1 MWFLVKDGI
10 LASLEVGDV
19 TIMTVTD
26 MDNVWTESLDG
37 LQLKKRLAKLNPAI
51 DLSDFGAP
59 IDRIK
64 QEIEKASLTFK
75 DNICCLSLSFHWPPL
90 PNEVKWQFE
99 LAKADDT
106 TRIKINR
113 QLVTGLAFSCQL
125 LSRQTQVLK
134 EVISEKD
141 YHIRSIREQ
150 FDPNSNYI
158 PPAGYRKW
166 LGPFEE
172 VPKVDTKF
180 DLKTSLRAI
189 EPIWDLVKPQLTE
202 SATDSKKDENDKK
215 VNDNTDTDSKNEDDP
230 FTEPMTPKKNKSL
243 SAFQSP
249 EKHAKRRRELE
260 EERQARERRKRKR
273 TF

>member
-1 MWFLVKDGI
+1 MWFLVEDGI
-10 LASLEVGDV
+10 LANLEVGDV
-19 TIMTVTD
+19 TTMTVTD
-26 MDNVWTESLDG
+26 MDSVWSESLDG
-37 LQLKKRLAKLNPAI
+37 PQLKKRLAKLNPAI

-59 IDRIK
+59 VDRIK
-64 QEIEKASLTFK
+64 QEVEKASLTFK
-75 DNICCLSLSFHWPPL
+75 DDICCVSLSFHWPPL
-90 PNEVKWQFE
+90 PNEIKWQFE

-106 TRIKINR
+106 TRIKVNR

-125 LSRQTQVLK
+125 LTRQTQVLK
-134 EVISEKD
+134 EVIAEKD

-166 LGPFEE
+166 LGPFKE

-180 DLKTSLRAI
+180 DLKTSLK
-189 EPIWDLVKPQLTE
+189 EVEHIWDLVKPQLTE
-202 SATDSKKDENDKK
+202 SATDSKK
-215 VNDNTDTDSKNEDDP
+215 VNDSADKDSKNEDDP
-230 FTEPMTPKKNKSL
+230 FTEPATPKKNKSL
-243 SAFQSP
+243 SPFQSP

-260 EERQARERRKRKR
+260 EERQARERRKKKR